1 MPGFPVA
8 AGEPCNFISTD
19 QQPSPLDASVQL
31 SAEEKVVAEQSL
43 SVYCKP
49 VEFYNFLY
57 HRFLQRTPSF
67 IPRCLEYRREARR
80 EKRTQMTV
88 MLSWNDEETQN
99 VCPLYIGLARRDPN
113 NEDADIYTFRG
124 SSGIDGNYKIR
135 AEFVLLEVNELAAD
149 GSLFLLFFTT
159 EGNSN
164 SSSRVNASLGPY
176 DPTSHESIAEKI
188 CLYEKISFQSIYMA
202 WDSSPNF
209 RWGQRAEI
217 MTTLDLLPCILK
229 YDVLNKGT
237 TIAIQDLRNSE
248 IVSTSK
254 NVQIKIFAEE
264 FRGMEKSVNYTNV
277 RINVPSSSSSSAS
290 SLTRL
295 KEGRVIFYYRYFNN
309 KLQRKEVTEDF
320 SCPFCYLRC
329 ASYKGLR
336 CHLLASHDLFKY
348 EFSASEHCL
357 AVNVSWNR
365 DTWRTEIIGDD
376 VDPRLQ
382 TFYLRCKRYKH
393 TSPEVACFEEFQGA
407 DSPALANNADPP
419 VFAMDVDPPVFAMDA
434 DPPVQTMGADP
445 PVLFKGTDPPNL
457 AIDADPPVLT
467 MGADPPVLAKD
478 TDPPNLAIDADPLV
492 LTMDADPPVL
502 AKDTDPPNIAIDA
515 DPLVLTM
522 DADPPVLA
530 KDTDPPNLAI
540 DADPPVLTM
549 DADPPILAKDTDP
562 PNLAIDADPPV
573 LAIDADPPVLPI
585 DADPPILS
593 IDADPQVLAIDAD
606 PPVLVMDADQPVL
619 AIDADPP
626 LLATDADP
634 PILGIDADPPVL
646 GIDADPPSIATDA
659 DQLFLE
665 SENPSGD
672 IEFLKK
678 ADGNSAT
685 ISGVANENVVSNPD
699 PDCVPPISEHDHV
712 TPAVPQVDNAA
723 KLDKQS
729 IAQLQKRKFY
739 HSHKA
744 QAMSLEEVLS
754 DYDSE
759 NEVDPEVEDIEERR
773 RLNLHDVSKE
783 EKEFMYMW
791 NSFIRK
797 QRVLVDSHV
806 RWACK
811 AFSILHGTEL
821 VKSRELSWHWR
832 MFRLKLYNFGLIDGK
847 VMNDCSIILEQYEKN
862 KSNPESPI
870 ANINSIL
877 LTPRKSKRK
886 K

>member
-8 AGEPCNFISTD
+8 AGETCNFISTD
-19 QQPSPLDASVQL
+19 QQPSPVDASVQL
-31 SAEEKVVAEQSL
+31 SAEEKAVAEQSL

-49 VEFYNFLY
+49 VEFYNILH
-57 HRFLQRTPSF
+57 HRILQRNPFF

-80 EKRTQMTV
+80 KKRTQMTV

-99 VCPLYIGLARRDPN
+99 VFPLYIGLARRDPN
-113 NEDADIYTFRG
+113 NVDADYSAVYLLSQIYTFRG
-124 SSGIDGNYKIR
+124 SSSIDRNYKIK
-135 AEFVLLEVNELAAD
+135 AEFVLWEVNELAAD

-164 SSSRVNASLGPY
+164 SSPRVNASLGPS

-209 RWGQRAEI
+209 LWGLRAEV

-237 TIAIQDLRNSE
+237 TIAIQELRNSE

-254 NVQIKIFAEE
+254 HVQIKIFAEE
-264 FRGMEKSVNYTNV
+264 LMGMEKSLNYTNV
-277 RINVPSSSSSSAS
+277 RVNVPSSSSSSS
-290 SLTRL
+290 SSSSRFIRL
-295 KEGRVIFYYRYFNN
+295 KEGHVKFNYRYFDN
-309 KLQRKEVTEDF
+309 KLQRTEDTEDF
-320 SCPFCYLRC
+320 SCPLCYLRC

-336 CHLLASHDLFKY
+336 CHLLASHDLFNY
-348 EFSASEHCL
+348 EFSALEHCL
-357 AVNVSWNR
+357 AVNVSLNY

-393 TSPEVACFEEFQGA
+393 TSPEVACFEEYQGA
-407 DSPALANNADPP
+407 ESPALANNADPP

-434 DPPVQTMGADP
+434 DPPVFAM
-445 PVLFKGTDPPNL
+445 
-457 AIDADPPVLT
+457 
-467 MGADPPVLAKD
+467 
-478 TDPPNLAIDADPLV
+478 DADPLV
-492 LTMDADPPVL
+492 LAMDVGPPVL
-502 AKDTDPPNIAIDA
+502 ANDTY
-515 DPLVLTM
+515 
-522 DADPPVLA
+522 
-530 KDTDPPNLAI
+530 PPNL
-540 DADPPVLTM
+540 T
-549 DADPPILAKDTDP
+549 
-562 PNLAIDADPPV
+562 IDADPPV
-573 LAIDADPPVLPI
+573 LAIDADPPILAIDMDPPVLAIDADQPILPI
-585 DADPPILS
+585 DADPP
-593 IDADPQVLAIDAD
+593 VLAMDAD
-606 PPVLVMDADQPVL
+606 PPVLVKDADQPVL

-626 LLATDADP
+626 LLAK
-634 PILGIDADPPVL
+634 DADPPVL
-646 GIDADPPSIATDA
+646 AIDADPPAIATDA
-659 DQLFLE
+659 DQIFLE
-665 SENPSGD
+665 SETPLGD

-699 PDCVPPISEHDHV
+699 PDCVPPISEHDYV
-712 TPAVPQVDNAA
+712 TPAVPQADNAA
-723 KLDKQS
+723 KLDDQS
-729 IAQLQKRKFY
+729 KARLVGRKFY

-744 QAMSLEEVLS
+744 QEMSIGEVLS

-759 NEVDPEVEDIEERR
+759 NEIDPEVEDIEERM

-783 EKEFMYMW
+783 EKEFMFMW

-811 AFSILHGTEL
+811 AFSILHGAEL
-821 VKSRELSWHWR
+821 VKSRELSWFWR

-847 VMNDCSIILEQYEKN
+847 VMNDCSIILEQYEKQ
-862 KSNPESPI
+862 KSNPEIPI

-877 LTPRKSKRK
+877 LTPRKSKRRK
-886 K
+886 

>member
-57 HRFLQRTPSF
+57 HRILQRTPSF

-202 WDSSPNF
+202 WDSSPSF

-217 MTTLDLLPCILK
+217 TTTLDLLPCILK

-277 RINVPSSSSSSAS
+277 RVNVPSSPSSSSAS
-290 SLTRL
+290 CLIRL
-295 KEGRVIFYYRYFNN
+295 KEGKVKFNYRYFNN
-309 KLQRKEVTEDF
+309 KLQRTEVTEDF

-357 AVNVSWNR
+357 AVNVSWNH

-419 VFAMDVDPPVFAMDA
+419 AFAMDVDPPVFAMDA
-434 DPPVQTMGADP
+434 DPPVLTMGADP

-478 TDPPNLAIDADPLV
+478 TDPPNLAIDADP
-492 LTMDADPPVL
+492 P
-502 AKDTDPPNIAIDA
+502 
-515 DPLVLTM
+515 VLTM

-549 DADPPILAKDTDP
+549 DADPPVLAKDTDL

-573 LAIDADPPVLPI
+573 LAIDADPPVLAI

-593 IDADPQVLAIDAD
+593 TDADPRFLAIDAD
-606 PPVLVMDADQPVL
+606 PLVLVMDADQPVL

-634 PILGIDADPPVL
+634 TILANDADPPVL
-646 GIDADPPSIATDA
+646 AIDVDPTSIATDA

-699 PDCVPPISEHDHV
+699 QDFVPPISEHDHA

-744 QAMSLEEVLS
+744 QEMSLEEVLS

-783 EKEFMYMW
+783 EKEFMFMW

-797 QRVLVDSHV
+797 QRVLVDSHI

-862 KSNPESPI
+862 KSNPEIPI

-877 LTPRKSKRK
+877 LTPRKNKRK